1 VTVFQ
6 LPKPV
11 NQDLSGMVRSTGM
24 ALAWIG
30 RAVSFDARLEREKS
44 VLARLAFAVAP
55 HKRQIPGENE
65 NRPALRPNTR
75 YSVGVSVG

>member
-30 RAVSFDARLEREKS
+30 RAVSFDARPDREKS
-44 VLARLAFAVAP
+44 VLARLAFAVA
-55 HKRQIPGENE
+55 
-65 NRPALRPNTR
+65 RP
-75 YSVGVSVG
+75 